1 MLNLSIGS
9 GKALLRR
16 AQLRKELVDPTRYRG
31 GEASRHNNRTK
42 ALRQECLCYIQG
54 ATKGLLS

>member
-16 AQLRKELVDPTRYRG
+16 AQLRKDLKELVDPTRYL
-31 GEASRHNNRTK
+31 GEKHPGTITEQR
-42 ALRQECLCYIQG
+42 L
-54 ATKGLLS
+54 